1 MAPNLPCSDVEL
13 TANIFFNLLLASM
26 KNRIQPGD
34 NYRNVGG
41 KLSQSHMFF
50 DLNNLMNS
58 SVSTIGNFDGLKYPK
73 QGGISG
79 TIKNA
84 ASKFRLGKFG
94 AKQSNIYCF
103 NDIDII
109 TSFDYQVK
117 NEYSKALVKAIEF
130 AKRYFDEDAL
140 LKNKILV
147 QKVLYFILNDDS
159 IRNDQ
164 KFYICSDGST
174 KTKSDLKKMIEFEFE
189 SFLLGVWHYL
199 IVSQRL
205 QKKIEKDKIIVDDEK
220 FRQSNVNLSYSKM
233 KIETRKE
240 DASDF
245 QSSSDDNSCNNES
258 DSSNGESLHNCF
270 FSKYAKKNKSKSLNN
285 YIKSSVLK
293 EEILPTACDEKIDYY
308 LSEIDENA
316 DIISVLEHN
325 DIILS
330 RSIFFYLLSGSIQTV
345 HPKRN
350 KNAVE
355 RLFLDLLNLTVDNYC
370 EIDFSKSLVRYF
382 PDKFKYLKEIS
393 SADCLDDQAQI
404 EMFSDLIQNNYED
417 VLYSMIKIREKFFHS
432 APKNEALVV
441 ELIEFIKNDNSI
453 KDNQAFFVCSD
464 GSTLTKKQLCEIEEL
479 EFEPFLLGI
488 WHYVISQLAA
498 KDSADEHT
506 FDTVFK
512 LSYNYNG
519 KSYERYRLG
528 DIINEQS
535 DLYVELSYLSI

>member
-1 MAPNLPCSDVEL
+1 MALPHSI
-13 TANIFFNLLLASM
+13 T
-26 KNRIQPGD
+26 
-34 NYRNVGG
+34 
-41 KLSQSHMFF
+41 
-50 DLNNLMNS
+50 
-58 SVSTIGNFDGLKYPK
+58 
-73 QGGISG
+73 
-79 TIKNA
+79 A
-84 ASKFRLGKFG
+84 AS
-94 AKQSNIYCF
+94 
-103 NDIDII
+103 
-109 TSFDYQVK
+109 
-117 NEYSKALVKAIEF
+117 
-130 AKRYFDEDAL
+130 
-140 LKNKILV
+140 
-147 QKVLYFILNDDS
+147 
-159 IRNDQ
+159 
-164 KFYICSDGST
+164 
-174 KTKSDLKKMIEFEFE
+174 
-189 SFLLGVWHYL
+189 
-199 IVSQRL
+199 
-205 QKKIEKDKIIVDDEK
+205 KKIEKDKIIVDDEK

-240 DASDF
+240 DTSDF

-285 YIKSSVLK
+285 YIKSSALK
-293 EEILPTACDEKIDYY
+293 EEILSTACDEKIDYY
-308 LSEIDENA
+308 LSEIDENT

-393 SADCLDDQAQI
+393 SADCLDDQSQI

-464 GSTLTKKQLCEIEEL
+464 GSTLTKKQLCEMEEL

-506 FDTVFK
+506 FDTFFK

-519 KSYERYRLG
+519 KSCERYRLG

>member
-34 NYRNVGG
+34 NYRNVDG

-73 QGGISG
+73 QGKISG

-130 AKRYFDEDAL
+130 SERYFDKDAL

-245 QSSSDDNSCNNES
+245 QR
-258 DSSNGESLHNCF
+258 
-270 FSKYAKKNKSKSLNN
+270 
-285 YIKSSVLK
+285 SSVLK

-308 LSEIDENA
+308 PSEIDENT

-382 PDKFKYLKEIS
+382 PDKFKY
-393 SADCLDDQAQI
+393 
-404 EMFSDLIQNNYED
+404 
-417 VLYSMIKIREKFFHS
+417 
-432 APKNEALVV
+432 P
-441 ELIEFIKNDNSI
+441 
-453 KDNQAFFVCSD
+453 
-464 GSTLTKKQLCEIEEL
+464 
-479 EFEPFLLGI
+479 
-488 WHYVISQLAA
+488 
-498 KDSADEHT
+498 
-506 FDTVFK
+506 
-512 LSYNYNG
+512 
-519 KSYERYRLG
+519 
-528 DIINEQS
+528 
-535 DLYVELSYLSI
+535 